1 MMWSLT
7 ALLII
12 SSLQALAQ
20 AQTAPAPICCQK
32 KTVTGT
38 PDLDGVYTFKKEFEA
53 GQKDENCEDGCI
65 YTRDGREEEYCF
77 KATQQGAD
85 IAEEC
90 EAVTDGPASNSP
102 GDTEAPTQPQSAQ
115 PTQPQSAQPTQPQS
129 AQPTQ
134 PQ

>member
-1 MMWSLT
+1 MMRSLT

-65 YTRDGREEEYCF
+65 YTRDGRAEEEYCF
-77 KATQQGAD
+77 KATQQGANID
-85 IAEEC
+85 EEC
-90 EAVTDGPASNSP
+90 EAVTDGPANI
-102 GDTEAPTQPQSAQ
+102 DEECEAVTD
-115 PTQPQSAQPTQPQS
+115 
-129 AQPTQ
+129 
-134 PQ
+134 